1 MADKRPGSPRK
12 TTSAKKEK
20 PQFRETKAVTPI
32 SQRSGAGSGAKQFE
46 AAAFQDDIQ
55 SEIRRRAYE
64 LFEERGRREGFA
76 DEDWARAE
84 AEVISRY
91 QRGKS
96 A

>member
-1 MADKRPGSPRK
+1 MAEKGPGSSRK
-12 TTSAKKEK
+12 KPSVEKKQALDKQAK
-20 PQFRETKAVTPI
+20 PVTPI
-32 SQRSGAGSGAKQFE
+32 SQGSPGQAAKQLDARKLQE
-46 AAAFQDDIQ
+46 DIESQ
-55 SEIRRRAYE
+55 VRLRAYE

-84 AEVISRY
+84 AEVLSRY